1 MTQEHERKTD
11 RTASRKSDK
20 SDKSDKKAGNGSQPE
35 PGVSEAH
42 DQWLPA
48 GHNVNQVQDEP
59 IPASH
64 QDDGRPEPG
73 EESPAPGAGASGP
86 PAGGSR

>member
-1 MTQEHERKTD
+1 MTQEHEPKPGM
-11 RTASRKSDK
+11 
-20 SDKSDKKAGNGSQPE
+20 KAGEEQPGREPE
-35 PGVSEAH
+35 PSAGEAH
-42 DQWLPA
+42 DHWLPP

-73 EESPAPGAGASGP
+73 EESPAPGAGASR

>member
-1 MTQEHERKTD
+1 MAQEQEGQRGTS
-11 RTASRKSDK
+11 ASDK
-20 SDKSDKKAGNGSQPE
+20 SDNKAGNGSRPE
-35 PGVSEAH
+35 PDVSEAH
-42 DQWLPA
+42 DQWLPP

-64 QDDGRPEPG
+64 QDDGRPEPD
-73 EESPAPGAGASGP
+73 EESPAPGAGAAR